1 MEQNHLVAKIQVRIF
16 ATVFYVIIQLIRMN
30 MKEMIRD
37 IDYSNMRDMLKDCI
51 CEVQERVKYSDLPGI
66 SSGFEPLDNLTG
78 GFEDGKVYVV
88 GGRPS
93 MGKEE
98 LMLTM
103 MLDIS
108 MKYRVPVLMFST
120 NHRKP
125 DYVQRLLSIQ
135 CNIPISRLSQGF
147 LEPHEWDR
155 LDKNVNALVD
165 APLFVHDRLDLPL
178 NELIETARYCVK
190 ENGARIIFID
200 CLQMIDFA
208 NEDENASDRLA
219 KVMCSLKQLACFLD
233 MPIVVGSMLDRS
245 IEHRKGLEGKQPQ
258 LMDLEGSGY
267 IEEFADVVMMVH
279 RPEVYRIFQ
288 DERGRDFH
296 GKMEI
301 LLRKNNLKPLG
312 SILLD
317 YHQDTGVVSLMK
329 KTIKSASKAIG
340 MKDLNTDNKAIKN
353 LIETFNLEEA
363 MPF

>member
-135 CNIPISRLSQGF
+135 CNIPISRLPQGF

-279 RPEVYRIFQ
+279 RPEVYHIFQ

-317 YHQDTGVVSLMK
+317 YHQDTGVVSFG
-329 KTIKSASKAIG
+329 KSDSKAVSQKALKI
-340 MKDLNTDNKAIKN
+340 DNKAIKK
-353 LIETFNLEEA
+353 LKKDFDLKEEL
-363 MPF
+363 PF

>member
-1 MEQNHLVAKIQVRIF
+1 MVAEIQVRIF

-37 IDYSNMRDMLKDCI
+37 IDYSNMREMLKNCI
-51 CEVQERVKYSDLPGI
+51 CEIQERVKYSDLPGI
-66 SSGFEPLDNLTG
+66 SSGFEQLDNLTG
-78 GFEDGKVYVV
+78 GLEDGKVYVI
-88 GGRPS
+88 GGRPR

-98 LMLTM
+98 LMLSM
-103 MLDIS
+103 ILDIILRS
-108 MKYRVPVLMFST
+108 RCSVLLFST
-120 NHRKP
+120 NYMKP
-125 DYVQRLLSIQ
+125 DYVQRLLSIH
-135 CNIPISRLSQGF
+135 CNIPTTRLSQGF

-165 APLFVHDRLDLPL
+165 APLFIHDRLELTL

-208 NEDENASDRLA
+208 NEYENASDRMA
-219 KVMCSLKQLACFLD
+219 KVMCSLKQLARFLD
-233 MPIVVGSMLDRS
+233 IPIVVGSMLDRS
-245 IEHRKGLEGKQPQ
+245 IEHREGLEGKQPQ

-301 LLRKNNLKPLG
+301 LVKKNNLKPLG

-317 YHQDTGVVSLMK
+317 YHQDTGVVGLRK

-353 LIETFNLEEA
+353 LIETFNLEEVL
-363 MPF
+363 PF